1 MTTGPHPEHDGCA
14 HDLLLPVAFAV
25 GGMLEA
31 WMGDGR
37 WFGLMWAFLTFISG
51 VAIGTNFPRKPKKG
65 T

>member
-1 MTTGPHPEHDGCA
+1 MTGASHHEHDGCS
-14 HDLLLPVAFAV
+14 HDLLLPIAFAG

-31 WMGDGR
+31 WIGDGR

-51 VAIGTNFPRKPKKG
+51 VAIGAYFQRKPKKG